1 MSAGQRVA
9 STLLAT
15 AVIALAGSGVASA
28 ACPGQD
34 VRALTQSDG
43 AIEASLLCLINERR
57 GASGVGVVRHNAQ
70 LATAADRHA
79 RDMVVRGF
87 FSHVAPGGPGFIE
100 RIVSTGY
107 TDSALSWI
115 VGENLVWGSGS
126 LSTPRQ
132 LVQSWMDSPPHRA
145 NLLRPRFDEIGLGSV
160 HGTPSNALDLGG
172 VTVASEY
179 GHRDNGGARPPKAAK
194 KKRKKKGARKS
205 RAAKRR
211 AARHG
216 ARS

>member
-1 MSAGQRVA
+1 MRRIATTLFA
-9 STLLAT
+9 AAAMLLAGT
-15 AVIALAGSGVASA
+15 GVASA

-34 VRALTQSDG
+34 VRALTQSDD

-57 GASGVGVVRHNAQ
+57 SAAALPPVRPNAQ
-70 LATAADRHA
+70 LAIAADRHA

-87 FSHVAPGGPGFIE
+87 FAHVAPGGVDFIE
-100 RIVSTGY
+100 RIVATGY
-107 TDSALSWI
+107 TNSALSWI
-115 VGENLVWGSGS
+115 LGENLVWGSGS

-132 LVQSWMDSPPHRA
+132 LVQSWMDSPPHRE
-145 NLLRPRFDEIGLGSV
+145 NLLRARFDEIGLGAV
-160 HGTPSNALDLGG
+160 HGTPDNALDLGG

-179 GHRDNGGARPPKAAK
+179 GHRDNGVAKAAK
-194 KKRKKKGARKS
+194 KKRKKKAGRKS

-211 AARHG
+211 AARRA